1 MEPQC
6 FPGFALVV
14 SGKST
19 GPVKFRRHFTIA
31 SSVAGNLFGI
41 AVRFWAIYSF
51 MKTPAELFS
60 LKGKVA
66 VVIGGTGTLC
76 GEMAEGMAAAGAT
89 VALVGR
95 DAAKA
100 QARLDKISKGSGKA
114 EFFSCDTTSKA
125 GLQQLLADVLKKHG
139 RVDILVNGAGVNSPT
154 PFFDI
159 PEDEFD
165 KIITVNLKGLLLACQ
180 IFGKHM
186 VEKGGGSIINLG
198 SASGLTPLS
207 RVFTY
212 SASKAAVHNLSKN
225 LAREWATAGVRVNIL
240 VPGFFP
246 AEQNRKVLNPGR
258 EAQIMGKTPMKRF
271 GEAHELVGATLLLA
285 SDAGSFITGA
295 ELVVDGGFAAMSI

>member
-1 MEPQC
+1 
-6 FPGFALVV
+6 
-14 SGKST
+14 
-19 GPVKFRRHFTIA
+19 
-31 SSVAGNLFGI
+31 
-41 AVRFWAIYSF
+41 

-66 VVIGGTGTLC
+66 VVIGGTGALC
-76 GEMAEGMAAAGAT
+76 GEMAEGIAIAGAT

-100 QARLDKISKGSGKA
+100 KDRLDKIVKGGGHA
-114 EFFSCDTTSKA
+114 EFFSCDTTSKV
-125 GLQQLLADVLKKHG
+125 GLQKLLSDIVAKFGNVDVL
-139 RVDILVNGAGVNSPT
+139 INGAGVNSPT

-159 PEDEFD
+159 PEEEFD
-165 KIITVNLKGLLLACQ
+165 RIITVNLKGVVLACQ

-186 VEKGGGSIINLG
+186 VEKGSGSIINLG

-246 AEQNRKVLNPGR
+246 AEQNRKILNPER
-258 EAQIMGKTPMKRF
+258 VVQIMGKTPMKRF
-271 GEAHELVGATLLLA
+271 GEAHELIGATLLLA
-285 SDAGSFITGA
+285 SDAGSFITGS
-295 ELVVDGGFAAMSI
+295 ELVVDGGFSAMTI

>member
-1 MEPQC
+1 
-6 FPGFALVV
+6 
-14 SGKST
+14 
-19 GPVKFRRHFTIA
+19 
-31 SSVAGNLFGI
+31 
-41 AVRFWAIYSF
+41 

-66 VVIGGTGTLC
+66 VVIGGTGVLC
-76 GEMAEGMAAAGAT
+76 GEMSEGMAAAGAT
-89 VALVGR
+89 IALVGR

-100 QARLDKISKGSGKA
+100 QKRLDSIAKTGGKA
-114 EFFSCDTTSKA
+114 EFFPCDTTSKA
-125 GLQQLLADVLKKHG
+125 GLQKLLADVLAKFG

-159 PEDEFD
+159 AEEEFD
-165 KIITVNLKGLLLACQ
+165 KIITVNLKGVVLACQ
-180 IFGKHM
+180 IIGKYM
-186 VEKGGGSIINLG
+186 VAQKSGSIINIG

-212 SASKAAVHNLSKN
+212 SASKAAIHNLSKN

-246 AEQNRKVLNPGR
+246 AEQNRKVLNPER
-258 EAQIMGKTPMKRF
+258 VTQIMGKTPMKRF

-295 ELVVDGGFAAMSI
+295 EIVVDGGFDAMSI